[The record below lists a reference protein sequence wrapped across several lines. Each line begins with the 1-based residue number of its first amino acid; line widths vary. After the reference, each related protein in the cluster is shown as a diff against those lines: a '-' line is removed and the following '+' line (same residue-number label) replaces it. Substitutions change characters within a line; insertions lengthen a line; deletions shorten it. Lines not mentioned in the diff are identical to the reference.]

1 MALALADRVQET
13 STTTG
18 TGTLTL
24 AGAVV
29 GYRSFA
35 TIGNGNTTYYT
46 ITNAA
51 GAWEVGIG
59 TYTSVGTTLSRT
71 TVLSSSNGGSL
82 VSFTGTLNVFVT
94 YPAGKSVNLDASNN
108 LTVLN
113 TAYLGGASG
122 NQSLQV
128 NNVAS
133 AVNYLEIVGNTT
145 GNTPIISSQGTD
157 TNLGLAIRSKGT
169 FYTVMQSDAGANIH
183 DFAVVASSVNFFR
196 STPAIAGAAP
206 AFSAQGSD
214 ANISLRLTPKGT
226 GGVWFTGPLLPN
238 NLAGTSGQV
247 LTSAGA
253 GVVPT
258 WTTPTTGTVT
268 GVTATSPVASSGGT
282 APAISLNAAYGDTLN
297 PYASKTAN
305 FILAAPNGSA
315 GVPSFRAIV
324 AADIPTLNQ
333 NTTGTAANVT
343 GTVAVANGGTG
354 LTSVTANRLLYGN
367 GTSALQTSANFTYNG
382 TTQAITAG
390 AATALSLTTSGST
403 ASLSIADT
411 GVAGASIGMFG
422 NGATTPN
429 KYFRVNNGV
438 YQIVNNAYSAVI
450 FQLSDTGVISS
461 STWNGV
467 TIGVAYGGT
476 GLTSV
481 TANRIPYGNG
491 TSAFQTSA
499 NLSYNGTSFVVGTAT
514 PPTFTGASSQPYV
527 YVLANQL
534 ATTLNATSDLLALGN
549 GNGNQNYLRIF
560 QYRNTA
566 AGADW
571 TTATTR
577 IQAITDVTNQGYIDF
592 NPISGNYGLAFGNGS
607 TEYVRILNGGAI
619 SFGSSGTATGT
630 SGQVLTSA
638 GSGASPTWTNASS
651 NITTKGL
658 YENNATISANYT
670 IATGNNAVSAGP
682 ITINSGIVVTV
693 PSGSTW
699 VVV

>member
-1 MALALADRVQET
+1 L
-13 STTTG
+13 
-18 TGTLTL
+18 
-24 AGAVV
+24 
-29 GYRSFA
+29 F
-35 TIGNGNTTYYT
+35 
-46 ITNAA
+46 
-51 GAWEVGIG
+51 
-59 TYTSVGTTLSRT
+59 
-71 TVLSSSNGGSL
+71 
-82 VSFTGTLNVFVT
+82 
-94 YPAGKSVNLDASNN
+94 
-108 LTVLN
+108 
-113 TAYLGGASG
+113 
-122 NQSLQV
+122 
-128 NNVAS
+128 
-133 AVNYLEIVGNTT
+133 
-145 GNTPIISSQGTD
+145 
-157 TNLGLAIRSKGT
+157 
-169 FYTVMQSDAGANIH
+169 
-183 DFAVVASSVNFFR
+183 
-196 STPAIAGAAP
+196 
-206 AFSAQGSD
+206 
-214 ANISLRLTPKGT
+214 
-226 GGVWFTGPLLPN
+226 
-238 NLAGTSGQV
+238 
-247 LTSAGA
+247 
-253 GVVPT
+253 
-258 WTTPTTGTVT
+258 
-268 GVTATSPVASSGGT
+268 
-282 APAISLNAAYGDTLN
+282 
-297 PYASKTAN
+297 
-305 FILAAPNGSA
+305 
-315 GVPSFRAIV
+315 
-324 AADIPTLNQ
+324 
-333 NTTGTAANVT
+333 
-343 GTVAVANGGTG
+343 
-354 LTSVTANRLLYGN
+354 
-367 GTSALQTSANFTYNG
+367 
-382 TTQAITAG
+382 
-390 AATALSLTTSGST
+390 
-403 ASLSIADT
+403 
-411 GVAGASIGMFG
+411 
-422 NGATTPN
+422 TPN

>member
-1 MALALADRVQET
+1 
-13 STTTG
+13 
-18 TGTLTL
+18 
-24 AGAVV
+24 
-29 GYRSFA
+29 
-35 TIGNGNTTYYT
+35 
-46 ITNAA
+46 
-51 GAWEVGIG
+51 
-59 TYTSVGTTLSRT
+59 
-71 TVLSSSNGGSL
+71 
-82 VSFTGTLNVFVT
+82 
-94 YPAGKSVNLDASNN
+94 
-108 LTVLN
+108 
-113 TAYLGGASG
+113 
-122 NQSLQV
+122 
-128 NNVAS
+128 
-133 AVNYLEIVGNTT
+133 
-145 GNTPIISSQGTD
+145 
-157 TNLGLAIRSKGT
+157 
-169 FYTVMQSDAGANIH
+169 
-183 DFAVVASSVNFFR
+183 
-196 STPAIAGAAP
+196 
-206 AFSAQGSD
+206 
-214 ANISLRLTPKGT
+214 
-226 GGVWFTGPLLPN
+226 VWFTGPLLPN

-403 ASLSIADT
+403 ASLLVTDT
-411 GVAGASIGMFG
+411 GGNGAGIGLSG

-429 KYFRVNNGV
+429 KYIRAIGGTLQV
-438 YQIVNNAYSAVI
+438 VNNAYSAVI

-481 TANRIPYGNG
+481 GTTGN
-491 TSAFQTSA
+491 
-499 NLSYNGTSFVVGTAT
+499 
-514 PPTFTGASSQPYV
+514 
-527 YVLANQL
+527 
-534 ATTLNATSDLLALGN
+534 
-549 GNGNQNYLRIF
+549 
-560 QYRNTA
+560 
-566 AGADW
+566 
-571 TTATTR
+571 
-577 IQAITDVTNQGYIDF
+577 
-592 NPISGNYGLAFGNGS
+592 
-607 TEYVRILNGGAI
+607 
-619 SFGSSGTATGT
+619 
-630 SGQVLTSA
+630 VLTSNGTA
-638 GSGASPTWTNASS
+638 WVSSALDS